1 CKDVTNNGI
10 NAVFKLKKLTTL
22 IINYLYGVTGT
33 ALVLSTFVPLK
44 VLRCRN
50 CHFVGDSGAIELLQN
65 APYLEEIDLSGTS
78 ISKRFLDVAC
88 NVANSRGN
96 IIPLKIIV
104 SSALELDWVK
114 PLLCRSESFI
124 VEGRADST
132 WESDRDD
139 DDLSDSYFFDDEDD
153 IDDDDYSC
161 WGSEFFDSDEDFIE
175 GLPRAYKQNQPDT
188 NLKMPPKEL
197 QNRKQQNKSIKVNS
211 DKSLSLP
218 TINILD
224 NDCLIKIFSYLSI
237 KDRTRIERVCKRW
250 QTVTQHAWSD
260 IKELQ
265 IPAALNFIGSHS
277 VKINTTERA
286 LDKLL
291 LRCGRFLNKLKFKNN
306 DTHCRIDIIPLIAKH
321 CHNLQCL
328 TIYLN
333 DESNPDM
340 TWALHNLYQIE
351 RLELFGINQ
360 KFIDVC
366 IKELSTNS
374 MKELSLSSN
383 LYGYPNAR
391 PSIQITSEGA
401 FVILTMKNLWKL
413 ELNQFS
419 FKEDEL
425 ELIVCNESIT
435 YLSLENCDFEN
446 CINLI
451 ANLRRLKY
459 LNLSNVVAVNDYFLI
474 ELAANC
480 TELEEINIENC
491 RNVSNDGITAVFK
504 LKKLTTL
511 IIDELH
517 VTDTV
522 FSGFV
527 ALKVL
532 HCRNCVYVSDVGAIK
547 LLQNAPYLEEIDL
560 SGTSISIRFLDVAC
574 NVANSRGD
582 IIPLK
587 IIVSS
592 VLEKKWNRPE
602 CISESVLIVKG
613 QSENKN
619 LCCYI
624 YNPEYI
630 NSYNLYY
637 KDVPENDYLNRRNVH
652 YTGDGSWRFHCNF
665 PALPSFRPT
674 Y

>member
-1 CKDVTNNGI
+1 
-10 NAVFKLKKLTTL
+10 
-22 IINYLYGVTGT
+22 
-33 ALVLSTFVPLK
+33 
-44 VLRCRN
+44 
-50 CHFVGDSGAIELLQN
+50 
-65 APYLEEIDLSGTS
+65 
-78 ISKRFLDVAC
+78 
-88 NVANSRGN
+88 
-96 IIPLKIIV
+96 
-104 SSALELDWVK
+104 
-114 PLLCRSESFI
+114 
-124 VEGRADST
+124 
-132 WESDRDD
+132 
-139 DDLSDSYFFDDEDD
+139 
-153 IDDDDYSC
+153 
-161 WGSEFFDSDEDFIE
+161 
-175 GLPRAYKQNQPDT
+175 
-188 NLKMPPKEL
+188 MPPKEL

-218 TINILD
+218 TINLLD

-333 DESNPDM
+333 YESNPDM

-366 IKELSTNS
+366 IKKLSTNS

-383 LYGYPNAR
+383 LYGYANAR
-391 PSIQITSEGA
+391 SSIQITSEGA

-446 CINLI
+446 
-451 ANLRRLKY
+451 
-459 LNLSNVVAVNDYFLI
+459 S
-474 ELAANC
+474 ANC
-480 TELEEINIENC
+480 TELEELNIENC

-511 IIDELH
+511 IIDELRN

-522 FSGFV
+522 FSEFV

-532 HCRNCVYVSDVGAIK
+532 HCRNCIYVSDVGAIK

-619 LCCYI
+619 LGCYI
-624 YNPEYI
+624 YNPEYF

-637 KDVPENDYLNRRNVH
+637 KDVPQNDYLNRRDVY
-652 YTGDGSWRFHCNF
+652 YTGDGSWRFHCIF